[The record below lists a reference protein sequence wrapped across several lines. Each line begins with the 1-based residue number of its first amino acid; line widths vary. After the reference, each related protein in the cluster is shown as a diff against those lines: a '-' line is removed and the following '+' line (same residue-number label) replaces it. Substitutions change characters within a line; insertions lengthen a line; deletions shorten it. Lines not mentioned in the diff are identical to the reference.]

1 MSDRTDLWSAKALAN
16 VVLEDQGVRLRAITL
31 EDRDDFL
38 RIVLDP
44 EIWTYFVSVVRSE
57 SELDTFIAQAV
68 NDTRAG
74 TRIVFAVVDT
84 STGAIVGSMAFG
96 NLVEKDRRIEIGW
109 SWLGASYRGT
119 GINRVAKRLLL
130 EHAFE
135 QLQCE
140 RVEFKTDVLN
150 IRARRGLTGIGAFEE
165 GVLRSFNYMPCGR
178 RRDAVYYS
186 ILRNEW
192 SGVRDGLLRGAT

>member
-1 MSDRTDLWSAKALAN
+1 MSDRTELWSAEALQN
-16 VVLEDQGVRLRAITL
+16 VVMEDRGIRLRAITAD
-31 EDRDDFL
+31 DRDGFL
-38 RIVLDP
+38 KVALDP

-57 SELDTFIAQAV
+57 SDLDAFIAQAI

-74 TRIVFAVVDT
+74 SRIVFAVVDT
-84 STGAIVGSMAFG
+84 SSGAIAGSMAFG
-96 NLVEKDRRIEIGW
+96 NLAEKDRRIEIGW
-109 SWLGASYRGT
+109 SWLGARYRGT

-165 GVLRSFNYMPCGR
+165 GVLRSFNYMPGGR

-186 ILRNEW
+186 ILRSEW
-192 SGVRDGLLRGAT
+192 SGVRDGLLLGTP